1 MKTIIV
7 SGALANK
14 YRNGGGAWERLSWVL
29 GLRRLGFDVY
39 FIEQI
44 EAENCVDIHGKV
56 SPFAD
61 CVNRAW
67 FCSVT
72 EWFGL
77 SEKSALVCTPGNE
90 CAGISWS
97 QLLKVADASEL
108 LVNLSGHL
116 TLPALIER
124 IRRKAYIDVDPGYTQ
139 FWHADPHLPFQV
151 AEHDHYFTVGENIG
165 QADCPIPTSG
175 LAWRPTRQ
183 PVILDSWPV
192 VPQNVSSPFTTIA
205 SWRGAFGPLT
215 VGANRYGVKAH
226 EFRKFVTLPTIV
238 DRQFEIAL
246 DIHPNETDDLRLLH
260 ENGWNIADPVQVAG
274 DPAQFRTYIQQSAAE
289 FSVAQGVYV
298 ETNSGW
304 FSDRT
309 TRYLASGK
317 PALVQDTGFQRNLPT
332 GVGLVTFR
340 DLDDAVAGA
349 KAIETDYD
357 VHCKAARRLAE
368 EYFGSDKVLGRLI
381 DDVGVVRT

>member
-29 GLRRLGFDVY
+29 GLGRLGFDVY

-44 EAENCVDIHGKV
+44 APENCVNSQGEV
-56 SPFAD
+56 APFAD

-77 SEKSALVCTPGNE
+77 SNKSALVCTPGEE
-90 CAGISWS
+90 CAGMSWS
-97 QLLKVADASEL
+97 RLLKLSDAAEL

-116 TLPALIER
+116 THPALIER
-124 IRRKAYIDVDPGYTQ
+124 IRRKAYIDVDPGFTQ
-139 FWHADPHLPFQV
+139 FWHADPQVPFQV
-151 AEHDHYFTVGENIG
+151 AEHDHYFTIGEYIG
-165 QADCPIPTSG
+165 QADCSIPTSG
-175 LAWRPTRQ
+175 LAWRPARQ

-192 VPQNVSSPFTTIA
+192 VKQNASGPFTTIA
-205 SWRGAFGPLT
+205 SWRGAYGPLT
-215 VGANRYGVKAH
+215 VGAKRYGVKAH
-226 EFRKFVTLPTIV
+226 EFRKFVTLPRIV

-274 DPAQFRTYIQQSAAE
+274 DPAQFRQYIQQSGAE
-289 FSVAQGVYV
+289 FSVAQAVYV

-332 GVGLVTFR
+332 GVGLLTFHN
-340 DLDDAVAGA
+340 LDDAVAGA
-349 KAIETDYD
+349 KMIASDYD
-357 VHCKAARRLAE
+357 AHCKAARRLAE
-368 EYFGSDKVLGRLI
+368 EYFDSDKVLGRLI
-381 DDVGVVRT
+381 DDIGFV

>member
-39 FIEQI
+39 FVEQI
-44 EAENCVDIHGKV
+44 SPENCVDAQGEV
-56 SPFAD
+56 TPFDA

-77 SEKSALVCTPGNE
+77 SEKSALVCTPDNE
-90 CAGISWS
+90 CAGIPWS
-97 QLLKVADASEL
+97 QLVKVANAAEL

-116 TLPALIER
+116 THTPLIER
-124 IRRKAYIDVDPGYTQ
+124 IRRKAYIDVDPGFTQ
-139 FWHADPHLPFQV
+139 FWHADPQTPFQV
-151 AEHDHYFTVGENIG
+151 AEHDHYFTIGENIG
-165 QADCPIPTSG
+165 QADCAIPTCG

-183 PVILDSWPV
+183 PLILDSWPV
-192 VPQNVSSPFTTIA
+192 APQNAHRPFTTIA
-205 SWRGAFGPLT
+205 SWRGAYGPLT
-215 VGANRYGVKAH
+215 VGAKRYGVKAH
-226 EFRKFVTLPTIV
+226 EFRKFIELPKIV
-238 DRQFEIAL
+238 NRQFEIAL

-260 ENGWNIADPVQVAG
+260 ENGWNIADPAQVAG
-274 DPAQFRTYIQQSAAE
+274 DPARFRQYIQQSGAE

-317 PALVQDTGFQRNLPT
+317 PALVQDTGFKRNLPT
-332 GVGLVTFR
+332 GLGLLTFQ
-340 DLDDAVAGA
+340 DFDEAVAGA
-349 KAIETDYD
+349 KAIASDYD
-357 VHCKAARRLAE
+357 AHCKAARLLAE
-368 EYFGSDKVLGRLI
+368 EYFDSEKILRRLI
-381 DDVGVVRT
+381 NDTGIVGS